1 MPTAIGAWRGR
12 VVFELPDYVNM
23 PEKRNKEDFNKVRY
37 TDYQIKKST
46 LVNIDIDCI
55 KSFPLDYM
63 HLLYV
68 FSVSWCDEKDFNVFK
83 IGSQSV
89 QIITSAN

>member
-37 TDYQIKKST
+37 TDYQIKKSP

-55 KSFPLDYM
+55 NSFPLDYM
-63 HLLYV
+63 H
-68 FSVSWCDEKDFNVFK
+68 
-83 IGSQSV
+83 
-89 QIITSAN
+89 